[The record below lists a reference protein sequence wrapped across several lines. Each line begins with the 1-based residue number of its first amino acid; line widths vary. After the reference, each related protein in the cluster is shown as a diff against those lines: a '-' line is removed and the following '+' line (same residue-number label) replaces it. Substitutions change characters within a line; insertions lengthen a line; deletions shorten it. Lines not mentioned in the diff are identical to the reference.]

1 MWTALVTLVPVGLA
15 LGLLAFGRYGER
27 RPPVP
32 TARSVAPVAAAAL
45 VVGPLAVALLGFLLW
60 LVCVVIAVAAILMVA
75 MLRTPPLRH

>member
-27 RPPVP
+27 RPPAP

-45 VVGPLAVALLGFLLW
+45 VLGPLAVAALGFFIW
-60 LVCVVIAVAAILMVA
+60 LVCVVIVAAAILMFA

>member
-27 RPPVP
+27 QPPVP

>member
-27 RPPVP
+27 RPPAP
-32 TARSVAPVAAAAL
+32 TARSVAPGAAAAL
-45 VVGPLAVALLGFLLW
+45 VLGPLAVAALGFFIW
-60 LVCVVIAVAAILMVA
+60 LVCVVIVAAAILMFA